1 MAASSAALMSY
12 LFAPKPLFP
21 STGRKL
27 LLRSYGR
34 RRAST
39 IGMEL
44 EPGKPISQF
53 KAVDS
58 HVHVW
63 ASREEASERYPYFPG
78 HEPSLPGDSE
88 ILLKCMGEANV
99 DGALIVQP
107 INHMFDH
114 DLVTRT
120 LKKHPSK
127 FIGCCLANPAED
139 GSGILQFEHLVLKE
153 GYRGVRFNPN
163 IWPSGQKITNDIG
176 KAFFSR
182 AGELGVPVGL
192 MCAKGISFHLS
203 EIEELCSKFPSTSV
217 ILDHMG
223 FCKPP
228 INDEERKAFSGLLRL
243 SKFPQVYLKFSA
255 LFRLSRNSFPYDDTG
270 ELLSQ
275 AISSYGSNRI
285 MWGSDFPFV
294 VPECGY
300 KEAKEAV
307 SLIAS
312 QIALSSLD
320 LEWIMGRTAAN
331 LFQHSW
337 TKKI

>member
-1 MAASSAALMSY
+1 MAVSSAALASH
-12 LFAPKPLFP
+12 LLAPKPLFP
-21 STGRKL
+21 SPGRKL
-27 LLRSYGR
+27 LLRSSGR

-44 EPGKPISQF
+44 EPGKPSSQF

-163 IWPSGQKITNDIG
+163 IWPSGQKITNEIG

-192 MCAKGISFHLS
+192 MCAKVLNYDPAGISFHLS

-228 INDEERKAFSGLLRL
+228 
-243 SKFPQVYLKFSA
+243 
-255 LFRLSRNSFPYDDTG
+255 
-270 ELLSQ
+270 
-275 AISSYGSNRI
+275 
-285 MWGSDFPFV
+285 M
-294 VPECGY
+294 
-300 KEAKEAV
+300 
-307 SLIAS
+307 
-312 QIALSSLD
+312 
-320 LEWIMGRTAAN
+320 
-331 LFQHSW
+331 
-337 TKKI
+337 

>member
-1 MAASSAALMSY
+1 MAASSAALVSY

-21 STGRKL
+21 SPGRKL
-27 LLRSYGR
+27 LLRSSGR

-44 EPGKPISQF
+44 EPGKPVSQF

-114 DLVTRT
+114 DLVTRA

-163 IWPSGQKITNDIG
+163 IWPSGQK
-176 KAFFSR
+176 
-182 AGELGVPVGL
+182 
-192 MCAKGISFHLS
+192 GISFHLS

-228 INDEERKAFSGLLRL
+228 INDEERKTFSGLLRL

-285 MWGSDFPFV
+285 MWGR
-294 VPECGY
+294 Y
-300 KEAKEAV
+300 
-307 SLIAS
+307 LIAHLIFS
-312 QIALSSLD
+312 DSFYYD
-320 LEWIMGRTAAN
+320 
-331 LFQHSW
+331 
-337 TKKI
+337 